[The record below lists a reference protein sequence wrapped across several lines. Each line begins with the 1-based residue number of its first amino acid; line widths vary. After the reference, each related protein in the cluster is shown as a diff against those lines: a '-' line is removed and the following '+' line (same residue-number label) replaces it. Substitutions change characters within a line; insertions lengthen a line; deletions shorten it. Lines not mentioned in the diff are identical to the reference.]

1 MKTKQLYRPFRFFLI
16 DFLLTW
22 IPLWLAVAGITR
34 GWFEFNVIFMGV
46 AGISAVPAA
55 LIMIY
60 TSGDRELVRDFW
72 RRVVNPALIPGLWW
86 GVTLLFVPLLTGLS
100 VLLSLVFGDSLS
112 QLQPNNRLLAAPLG
126 FVLLHLLYGP
136 LPEELGWRGYG
147 IDSLRSRMNGFW
159 TSILFGVIWPLWH
172 LPLFFIPGS
181 YQQALL
187 SQPVPL
193 FFYLASMIP
202 QAVIMNWI
210 YFHTNRSVISA
221 VAFHFLINFIGEAF
235 HISQISKSIAGA
247 LYFAVAILILI
258 IDRNTFFRPEYT
270 VGLQQRRLG
279 TKVPGNHNTH
289 GHGNASRSLRRGI
302 DA

>member
-1 MKTKQLYRPFRFFLI
+1 M
-16 DFLLTW
+16 
-22 IPLWLAVAGITR
+22 IPTLFGIT
-34 GWFEFNVIFMGV
+34 
-46 AGISAVPAA
+46 
-55 LIMIY
+55 
-60 TSGDRELVRDFW
+60 LV
-72 RRVVNPALIPGLWW
+72 
-86 GVTLLFVPLLTGLS
+86 T
-100 VLLSLVFGDSLS
+100 
-112 QLQPNNRLLAAPLG
+112 

-159 TSILFGVIWPLWH
+159 SSILFGVIWPLWH
-172 LPLFFIPGS
+172 LPMFFLPGS

-187 SQPVPL
+187 SHPVAL
-193 FFYLASMIP
+193 FFYITSMIP

-235 HISQISKSIAGA
+235 HISQVSKSIAGA
-247 LYFAVAILILI
+247 LYFTVAIMILI

-270 VGLQQRRLG
+270 VGLQQRRPG
-279 TKVPGNHNTH
+279 TKVPGDHNTH
-289 GHGNASRSLRRGI
+289 SHGSTSRNLRRGI

>member
-72 RRVVNPALIPGLWW
+72 RRAVNPALIPGLWW
-86 GVTLLFVPLLTGLS
+86 GVTLLFVPLLMSLS
-100 VLLSLVFGDSLS
+100 VLLSTAFGDSLS
-112 QLQPNNRLLAAPLG
+112 QLQRDGRLLAAPLG

-147 IDSLRSRMNGFW
+147 IDSLRSRMNGFR

-172 LPLFFIPGS
+172 LPLFFLHGS

-187 SQPVPL
+187 CQPVAL
-193 FFYLASMIP
+193 FFYITSMIP

-210 YFHTNRSVISA
+210 YFHTNRSVLSA
-221 VAFHFLINFIGEAF
+221 VLFHFMINFIGEAF
-235 HISQISKSIAGA
+235 HISQLTKSIGA
-247 LYFAVAILILI
+247 VLYFCAAILILI
-258 IDRNTFFRPEYT
+258 MDRDIFFRRKYPI
-270 VGLQQRRLG
+270 GLQSG
-279 TKVPGNHNTH
+279 T
-289 GHGNASRSLRRGI
+289 
-302 DA
+302 